1 MYKIHFSLN
10 VKQQHLN
17 FQYRT
22 VSFSTIWLNVQP
34 PLQYPPLISF
44 FTSATFHPTI
54 SFSHVF
60 SKPSLQ
66 SLPILACS
74 MSDIFWNSLL
84 AHTAIPTVPIKNPF
98 PYHWYSANSNC
109 AKGPIIERILRR
121 ITLFQSFPIS
131 LKHGQGSQLSNSS
144 RLHFNFGFFILYS
157 SPLSRA

>member
-1 MYKIHFSLN
+1 M
-10 VKQQHLN
+10 
-17 FQYRT
+17 
-22 VSFSTIWLNVQP
+22 
-34 PLQYPPLISF
+34 
-44 FTSATFHPTI
+44 
-54 SFSHVF
+54 F

-131 LKHGQGSQLSNSS
+131 LKHGQGSQLPNSS

-157 SPLSRA
+157 SPPIPSLEILSFRQRIWCLLKLESKTLSLDLELSNSSNTKAKQNKK